1 MSRYTLRGSP
11 ELDQRIDADLARVA
25 AALAATPEAPLFRG
39 LVLLGGYG
47 RGEGTPLIRDG
58 AQFPFNDYDLIVV
71 SQPLT
76 RGRRAQVQACLRQLE
91 ERLTRDLGLPVD
103 LCLYP
108 ANHLPGAEFSLLN
121 YELKHGHRVVWG
133 DPACLAALPAYPHN
147 AVPLSE
153 GTRLLL
159 NRGKL
164 LLDLRR
170 RHRRTPVS
178 AATPAEREQA
188 VKFIFKAWLAF
199 GDCALLLGRRYHL
212 LYAEKKQRLTE
223 ADLTG
228 CADAPAIVRDYR
240 RAIEFKEWGDA
251 RVFDTFDLQPEL
263 ARAFATFQA
272 FFFWYESG
280 RLGAPLPDA
289 ETYAK
294 QLRRAGREGGQ
305 CKALALN
312 LMLFKSRCL
321 TGPWRWLAAHPRLRL
336 YAILPGLVADDA
348 PPAPLAARLL
358 CLPATASR
366 DTVETEFLR
375 LRLRLS

>member
-11 ELDQRIDADLARVA
+11 ELDQRITADLARAA

-58 AQFPFNDYDLIVV
+58 VQLPFNDYDLIVV

-76 RGRRAQVQACLRQLE
+76 RARRAQVQTCLRQLE
-91 ERLTRDLGLPVD
+91 ERLTRDFGLPVD

-108 ANHLPGAEFSLLN
+108 ANRLPGAEFSLLN

-147 AVPLSE
+147 AIPLSE

-170 RHRRTPVS
+170 RHRRTPVP

-212 LYAEKKQRLTE
+212 LYSEKKQRLTE

-251 RVFDTFDLQPEL
+251 RVFDTFDLQTEL
-263 ARAFATFQA
+263 ARAFATFKA

-280 RLGAPLPDA
+280 RLGTPLPDA
-289 ETYAK
+289 DTYAK
-294 QLRRAGREGGQ
+294 QLLRAGREGCP

-312 LMLFKSRCL
+312 LMLFKGRCL
-321 TGPWRWLAAHPRLRL
+321 AGPWPWLAAHPRLRL
-336 YAILPGLVADDA
+336 YAALPELVATDT
-348 PPAPLAARLL
+348 PAPAAARLL

>member
-1 MSRYTLRGSP
+1 MPRYTLRGSP

-25 AALAATPEAPLFRG
+25 TALAATPEAPLFRG

-58 AQFPFNDYDLIVV
+58 AQQPFNDYDLIVV

-76 RGRRAQVQACLRQLE
+76 RARRAQVQTCLRQLE

-133 DPACLAALPAYPHN
+133 DPACLAALPTYPHN

-170 RHRRTPVS
+170 RHRRTPIPNLS
-178 AATPAEREQA
+178 PAEREQT

-199 GDCALLLGRRYHL
+199 GDCALLLGRRYPI
-212 LYAEKKQRLTE
+212 LYSEKKQLLNET
-223 ADLTG
+223 DLAG
-228 CADAPAIVRDYR
+228 FADAPAIVRDYR
-240 RAIEFKEWGDA
+240 RAIDFKEWGDA
-251 RVFDTFDLQPEL
+251 RVFDAFDLETEL
-263 ARAFATFQA
+263 ARTFAIFRA

-280 RLGAPLPDA
+280 RLGAPVSDTD
-289 ETYAK
+289 TYAK
-294 QLRRAGREGGQ
+294 QLLRAGREGCLG
-305 CKALALN
+305 KALALN
-312 LMLFKSRCL
+312 LVLFKARCL
-321 TGPWRWLAAHPRLRL
+321 TGPWPWLAAHPRLRL
-336 YAILPGLVADDA
+336 YAALPGLVATDA
-348 PPAPLAARLL
+348 PAPAAARLL

-375 LRLRLS
+375 LRNRLS